1 MDHTPLLLSAARI
14 FGPVLFLLSF
24 FVSSPDANHPHIPV
38 MAGITAWMAVWW
50 LSESVH
56 LSVTS
61 LLPFI
66 LLPVCG
72 IVDTKTVAAQYMD
85 PIMFLFIGGFFL
97 AFAIERHGLH
107 ERIAGHILAYS
118 GHTIPLVLAGVM
130 STAWL
135 ISMWISNTATV
146 MMLIAAVTALCTR
159 LEDRI
164 GSGEVSRKTSSA
176 LLIGLAYA
184 ASIGGMATLVGTPT
198 NMIFYRSYSEHYGH
212 VEELSFADWMVFA
225 TPVSL
230 VLLAATW
237 FLLSRMIPRE
247 IRTTRLDRSV
257 FRQRLASLGPITRNE
272 RIVGALF
279 LITAV
284 LWFTRSEISVGNFT
298 FRGWASVFR
307 YGEQIQDGTIA
318 IAISLLLF
326 LIPDSSRRG
335 ERLLEWKDTARLPFE
350 ILLLFGSGFA
360 LSKGF
365 EASGLSDWLANALLS
380 WRDVPTPML
389 VLCIGLVVTLISE
402 FASNVASIQLV
413 LPILISLQQALD
425 LPPQLLL
432 IPATLA
438 ASCGFMLPVA
448 TAPNTIVFSSGKIKV
463 REMAGIGIMI
473 DVIAIALISGT
484 CIFIF
489 R

>member
-1 MDHTPLLLSAARI
+1 
-14 FGPVLFLLSF
+14 
-24 FVSSPDANHPHIPV
+24 
-38 MAGITAWMAVWW
+38 
-50 LSESVH
+50 
-56 LSVTS
+56 
-61 LLPFI
+61 
-66 LLPVCG
+66 
-72 IVDTKTVAAQYMD
+72 
-85 PIMFLFIGGFFL
+85 
-97 AFAIERHGLH
+97 
-107 ERIAGHILAYS
+107 
-118 GHTIPLVLAGVM
+118 
-130 STAWL
+130 
-135 ISMWISNTATV
+135 
-146 MMLIAAVTALCTR
+146 
-159 LEDRI
+159 
-164 GSGEVSRKTSSA
+164 
-176 LLIGLAYA
+176 
-184 ASIGGMATLVGTPT
+184 MATLVGTPT

-335 ERLLEWKDTARLPFE
+335 ERLLEWKDAARLPFE